1 MEMNRSKVET
11 VGVDQSV
18 LGRLSELRHRDRAR
32 HRRQPGAD
40 PENRRPADL
49 PQPHHG
55 RLMAGSLPAAAPA
68 RDSGASVV
76 PGIVPGGGLRGG
88 AALSIGLS
96 AVIVAASVQEPRVLT
111 IKLPREPRRPGC
123 RPLASR
129 RCRRGRSKP
138 STARWRSGCAAG
150 SSARPARRLG
160 YVEQLYTF
168 GDRDRSAG
176 GRRARLPA
184 LVVAYLALV
193 REARPAG
200 SADAEWRSW
209 YRYFPWEDWRDGRP
223 ALLDPIEAALA
234 HGWAR
239 RAGGEAERR
248 LREERVGLAFGLAF
262 GPSGAAWNE
271 ELVLERY
278 ELLYEAGLVS
288 EAARDLGRPMPGPLR
303 WHALST
309 GAEMAVDHRRI
320 LATAIGRLRGKIKY
334 RPVVFELMPPA
345 FTLLQLQRTVEALAG
360 VRLHKQNFRRL
371 VEQQGLVEETGE
383 ISAAHRRPPGAA
395 RPLPPRGAAR
405 TPRPRPAPAPRRPR
419 RGAVI

>member
-1 MEMNRSKVET
+1 MRSWVERQT
-11 VGVDQSV
+11 SQS
-18 LGRLSELRHRDRAR
+18 
-32 HRRQPGAD
+32 
-40 PENRRPADL
+40 
-49 PQPHHG
+49 
-55 RLMAGSLPAAAPA
+55 
-68 RDSGASVV
+68 
-76 PGIVPGGGLRGG
+76 
-88 AALSIGLS
+88 
-96 AVIVAASVQEPRVLT
+96 
-111 IKLPREPRRPGC
+111 
-123 RPLASR
+123 
-129 RCRRGRSKP
+129 
-138 STARWRSGCAAG
+138 
-150 SSARPARRLG
+150 LG

-176 GRRARLPA
+176 DDALALPA

-209 YRYFPWEDWRDGRP
+209 YRYFPWEDWREGRP
-223 ALLDPIEAALA
+223 ALLDPIETALVRWGRQA
-234 HGWAR
+234 S
-239 RAGGEAERR
+239 GEAERR

-278 ELLYEAGLVS
+278 ELLYEAGLVA
-288 EAARDLGRPMPGPLR
+288 EATRDLGRPRRSCRMTSRL
-303 WHALST
+303 AT

-383 ISAAHRRPPGAA
+383 ISARTGGRPARLVRFRREV
-395 RPLPPRGAAR
+395 LLE
-405 TPRPRPAPAPRRPR
+405 RPAPGLRLRPAAR
-419 RGAVI
+419 RGGGA

>member
-1 MEMNRSKVET
+1 MARPS
-11 VGVDQSV
+11 
-18 LGRLSELRHRDRAR
+18 LGAMLAGTAIGDVAR
-32 HRRQPGAD
+32 G
-40 PENRRPADL
+40 
-49 PQPHHG
+49 
-55 RLMAGSLPAAAPA
+55 
-68 RDSGASVV
+68 
-76 PGIVPGGGLRGG
+76 GG

-96 AVIVAASVQEPRVLT
+96 AAIVTATIQEPRVLT
-111 IKLPREPRRPGC
+111 INLPGDKLPGGKL
-123 RPLASR
+123 PLNGSPADPALAGIEALPSGPLEAEHR
-129 RCRRGRSKP
+129 TLEIGLRSWVERQ
-138 STARWRSGCAAG
+138 TRQ
-150 SSARPARRLG
+150 RLG

-176 GRRARLPA
+176 DDALALPA

-200 SADAEWRSW
+200 AADAEWHSW

-223 ALLDPIEAALA
+223 ALLDPIAAALA
-234 HGWAR
+234 RWAR
-239 RAGGEAERR
+239 QAGSEAERR
-248 LREERVGLAFGLAF
+248 LREERAGLAFGLAF
-262 GPSGAAWNE
+262 GQSGAAWNE

-288 EAARDLGRPMPGPLR
+288 EAGRDLGRPAAPDHYAEPDLTPDGL
-303 WHALST
+303 AT

-383 ISAAHRRPPGAA
+383 ISARTGGRPARLVRFRREV
-395 RPLPPRGAAR
+395 LLE
-405 TPRPRPAPAPRRPR
+405 RPAPGLRLRPAANWRR
-419 RGAVI
+419 